1 MTPSLNKGS
10 VEVHKYWMQIAL
22 DEAKKAAACG
32 EVPIGA
38 VLVDK
43 ESNQHI
49 TSSYN
54 QPISKS
60 DPTAHAEI
68 QVLRQASQLRNNY
81 RLPGTS
87 LYVTIEP
94 CTMCVGALIHAR
106 VDTVIFGAREPRAGA
121 LVSQLQLGN
130 AEYFN
135 HRIQVVEAVL
145 GNQCS
150 DLLQTFFRSKRQ

>member
-1 MTPSLNKGS
+1 MTPSLNTDS
-10 VEVHKYWMQIAL
+10 VEVHEYWMQIAL
-22 DEAKKAAACG
+22 SEAKKAAACG

-38 VLVDK
+38 VLVDM
-43 ESNQHI
+43 ESNQQI
-49 TSSYN
+49 ASSYN

-68 QVLRQASQLRNNY
+68 EVLRKASQLRNNY

-94 CTMCVGALIHAR
+94 CTMCAGALIHAR

-130 AEYFN
+130 AGYFN

-150 DLLQTFFRSKRQ
+150 DLLRAFFRSKRQ